1 VLGYIFLV
9 FIVWFIKNNKN
20 QGIAMKE
27 FDLTSVNSHCLDS
40 LLSAADGIGLYLKED
55 VFDASGVSLAK
66 AGEALSSDIKAKL
79 LDKRLKKPLETSIA
93 AKKTISP
100 SDITEEAVTV
110 LKAMPIFSEIFNC
123 FETDAKALS
132 TIYLGP
138 VPAIFLSVLKHNNGK
153 AFRHA
158 VLVTLI
164 ARIIGT
170 KMKLDYY
177 DMALLCQ
184 AALMHDIGEQYVD
197 AASMQKKGSLTPEE
211 WKSVMGHCKIGEAF
225 INQCTNYAPEV
236 AMAIAE
242 HHERSDSTG
251 YPKRLHA
258 DQISKLG
265 NILIVSELLAGMLA
279 KPDFPI
285 SRGLLVM
292 KLVAGQ
298 YPAEPLGAVHA
309 LLSSSKVKLK
319 DDDAPFAD
327 AQKVQVVIGQLDAVV
342 EELSNHL
349 NGACTLLE
357 IEAVEHALLVA
368 NKIKRAMISMGME
381 YCFHPEMW
389 VALQQ
394 DPETRFEMDV
404 VAREIAWR
412 LRDISRDMM
421 LHLMDINQAP
431 SESLK
436 DIIERMS
443 QVNVYK

>member
-1 VLGYIFLV
+1 
-9 FIVWFIKNNKN
+9 
-20 QGIAMKE
+20 MKE
-27 FDLTSVNSHCLDS
+27 FDLTIVNSHCMDS
-40 LLSAADGIGLYLKED
+40 LLSASDGIGLYLKED

-66 AGEALSSDIKAKL
+66 AGEAFSSDIKAKL
-79 LDKRLKKPLETSIA
+79 LDKKLKKPLETSIS
-93 AKKTISP
+93 AKKLISP
-100 SDITEEAVTV
+100 SDITAEAMAV
-110 LKAMPIFSEIFNC
+110 LKELPIFSEVFSC
-123 FETDAKALS
+123 YEVDAKALS

-138 VPAIFLSVLKHNNGK
+138 VPAVFLSVLKHNNGK

-184 AALMHDIGEQYVD
+184 AALLHDIGEQYVD
-197 AASMQKKGSLTPEE
+197 ASIMQKKGSLTPEE
-211 WKSVMGHCKIGEAF
+211 WKCIMAHSKMGEAF

-242 HHERSDSTG
+242 HHERSDGTG

-298 YPAEPLGAVHA
+298 YPAEPLGVVHA
-309 LLSSSKVKLK
+309 LLSSGKVKLK

-327 AQKVQVVIGQLDAVV
+327 AQKVQAVIGQLDAVV

-349 NGACTLLE
+349 NGTCTLLE
-357 IEAVEHALLVA
+357 IETVEHALLVA
-368 NKIKRAMISMGME
+368 KKIKRAMISMGME
-381 YCFHPEMW
+381 YCFHSEMW
-389 VALQQ
+389 ATLQQ
-394 DPETRFEMDV
+394 DSETRFEMDV

-431 SESLK
+431 SEPLK